1 MTRQAQ
7 VGIFAIVALLLLFGI
22 FYVITDYGTRHS
34 GYQVGIHFNSAAGL
48 STGAL
53 VYFSGVTVGTV
64 ESIDL
69 LPDNTVE
76 VILAVNKNVEI
87 PVASK
92 FLIQAPLTG
101 SPNVVIV
108 PPIPAPRPSGVFGPT
123 PAPAAEPML
132 ARSVLP
138 IDQQPQGRN
147 SATLADL
154 LDQGQGEVRQLD
166 SLLSDLEKREPK
178 LLDSLQTTVDTA
190 NSTMLQLSTQ
200 SRQIADTLQTSLTQ
214 ASANVVDLTGSLDKT
229 VSGNSVH
236 FNSIIAQLD
245 QTSVALNKSTQSL
258 EELATDKTL
267 KTSLIA
273 TTKNIADTT
282 QTVAAITHD
291 LRTIT
296 GNPQTQ
302 AQMRNTIAN
311 LDAATQRANSL
322 LGNFGGTSS
331 VYGVDADATPVPTI
345 PGASPYP
352 QAPYPGV
359 PYPSASPGQ
368 TSNANAS
375 AAAKRAQ
382 NHAKLRVLVKNLVSL
397 QLRISGLSKQL
408 ACCQNPILSKDQ
420 GPQTD
425 INAMLLSNGGTSFLI
440 GANDIGYHSTVNF
453 AALQRVTPTLR
464 IGGGVLYD
472 QLGIISEYNQ
482 HAFGLEGRLYDPRYL
497 MLDLYGNFSIAPG
510 ARLFFGERDT
520 LHTARRTVYGL
531 QFQF

>member
-1 MTRQAQ
+1 
-7 VGIFAIVALLLLFGI
+7 
-22 FYVITDYGTRHS
+22 
-34 GYQVGIHFNSAAGL
+34 
-48 STGAL
+48 
-53 VYFSGVTVGTV
+53 
-64 ESIDL
+64 
-69 LPDNTVE
+69 
-76 VILAVNKNVEI
+76 
-87 PVASK
+87 
-92 FLIQAPLTG
+92 
-101 SPNVVIV
+101 
-108 PPIPAPRPSGVFGPT
+108 
-123 PAPAAEPML
+123 ML
-132 ARSVLP
+132 ARNVLP

-147 SATLADL
+147 SATLSDL

-166 SLLSDLEKREPK
+166 NLLSDLEKREPK

-200 SRQIADTLQTSLTQ
+200 SRQIANTLQTSLTQ

-291 LRTIT
+291 LHTIT

-311 LDAATQRANSL
+311 LDAATQRTNSL
-322 LGNFGGTSS
+322 LGNLGGTSN
-331 VYGVDADATPVPTI
+331 VYGVDAGATPVPTI

-352 QAPYPGV
+352 QPPYPGV
-359 PYPSASPGQ
+359 PVVPLPNASPGQ
-368 TSNANAS
+368 TSSADAS

-382 NHAKLRVLVKNLVSL
+382 NHAKLGVLVKNLVSL

-472 QLGIISEYNQ
+472 QLGIISEYTQ
-482 HAFGLEGRLYDPRYL
+482 HAFGLEGRFYDLRYP
-497 MLDLYGNFSIAPG
+497 MLDFYGNFAIAPG
-510 ARLFFGERDT
+510 TRLFFGERDT

>member
-7 VGIFAIVALLLLFGI
+7 VGIFAVLALLLLFGM

-34 GYQVGIHFNSAAGL
+34 GYRVGVHFNSAAGL

-64 ESIDL
+64 DSINL
-69 LPDNTVE
+69 LPDNTVD
-76 VILAVNKNVEI
+76 VILAVNKNVDI

-101 SPNVVIV
+101 SPNLLIV

-132 ARSVLP
+132 ARLVLP

-147 SATLADL
+147 SATVSDL
-154 LDQGQGEVRQLD
+154 LDEGQGQIRQLSD
-166 SLLSDLEKREPK
+166 LLSDLEKREPK
-178 LLDSLQTTVDTA
+178 LLNSLQTTVDTA
-190 NSTMLQLSTQ
+190 NSAMLQLSTQ
-200 SRQIADTLQTSLTQ
+200 SRQIADTLQTSLSQ

-229 VSGNSVH
+229 VSGNSAH
-236 FNSIIAQLD
+236 FDSIIAQLD
-245 QTSVALNKSTQSL
+245 QTSIALNKSTQSL

-282 QTVAAITHD
+282 QTVAEITHD

-331 VYGVDADATPVPTI
+331 VYGVDAGATPAPII

-352 QAPYPGV
+352 QV
-359 PYPSASPGQ
+359 PYPNVSPAGPQ
-368 TSNANAS
+368 SNAETT
-375 AAAKRAQ
+375 AAAKRAA
-382 NHAKLRVLVKNLVSL
+382 NHAKLAVLVKNLVSL
-397 QLRISGLSKQL
+397 QVRVSGLSRQL

-425 INAMLLSNGGTSFLI
+425 INAVLLSNGGTSFLI

-453 AALQRVTPTLR
+453 AALQRVTPSLR

-472 QLGIISEYNQ
+472 QLGIMSEYTEHN
-482 HAFGLEGRLYDPRYL
+482 FGLEGRVYDLRYP
-497 MLDLYGNFSIAPG
+497 MVDLYGHIAIAPG
-510 ARLFFGERDT
+510 ARVFFGERDT
-520 LHTARRTVYGL
+520 LHAARRTVYGL